1 MEKAI
6 LVGLDTPDTMWDT
19 GETMKEL
26 AQLAQTAGADVIAE
40 VVQKRGKPDR
50 TFYVGKGK
58 VEEIKAVAAE
68 TGADLVIFDDELSP
82 GQTRNLEEML
92 DTKVIDRTALIL
104 DIFAQRARTRE
115 GKLQVELAQ
124 LNYLLPR
131 LTGLGGQLSRLGGG
145 IGTRGPGE
153 TKLEVDRRR
162 IRKRIGDLKQEIE
175 EIKKH
180 RRLHRQSR
188 KSVPLPVITL
198 VGYTNA
204 GKSTLLNVL
213 TQAGVLAEDKL
224 FATLDPVTRRLPLA
238 GGRLALLTD
247 TVGFIQK
254 LPHNL
259 VAAFR
264 ATLEEVLE
272 ADLLLHVVDTSHS
285 HARAQMDAVYSLLS
299 ELGAAETP
307 VLTVFNK
314 MDLPQSRLNYNL
326 LTRDEAVS
334 IPVSARTGQG
344 LDNLLAEIEKLLE
357 EKEERLTLQIPYG
370 KESVLSTI
378 RRFGRIDKID
388 YGDREIQVV
397 AVMPKSWSRRVLN
410 ELEQRR

>member
-6 LVGLDTPDTMWDT
+6 LVGLDTPDSQWDVD
-19 GETMKEL
+19 ETMREL
-26 AQLAQTAGADVIAE
+26 AQLAQTAGAEVVAE
-40 VVQKRGKPDR
+40 VVQKREKPDR
-50 TFYVGKGK
+50 AFYVGKGK
-58 VEEIKAVAAE
+58 VEEIKAAADE
-68 TGADLVIFDDELSP
+68 AGADLVIFDDELSSS
-82 GQTRNLEEML
+82 QARNLEQAL
-92 DTKVIDRTALIL
+92 NLKVIDRTALIL

-162 IRKRIGDLKQEIE
+162 IRKRIGDLQREIE

-204 GKSTLLNVL
+204 GKSTLLNAL

-224 FATLDPVTRRLPLA
+224 FATLDPVTRRLPLP
-238 GGRLALLTD
+238 GGRIALLTD

-272 ADLLLHVVDTSHS
+272 ADLLLHVVDTSHN
-285 HARAQMDAVYSLLS
+285 HAQAQMEAVYSLLN
-299 ELGAAETP
+299 ELGAAEKP

-314 MDLPQSRLNYNL
+314 MDLPQSRLNLSMLSRN
-326 LTRDEAVS
+326 EAASV
-334 IPVSARTGQG
+334 PVSAKTGQG
-344 LDNLLAEIEKLLE
+344 LAELLLQVEKVLE
-357 EKEERLTLQIPYG
+357 EKEERLTLVIPYG

-378 RRFGRIDKID
+378 RRFGRIEEMN
-388 YGDREIQVV
+388 YEEQATRVV
-397 AVMPKSWSRRVLN
+397 AVMPKAWARRVLN
-410 ELEQRR
+410 ELE